1 MRSYGGVVNAF
12 PRVRKSWCNVYT
24 QAVETP
30 RESRR
35 GLGFRYSRGWE
46 EDTGLKTRKMKI

>member
-12 PRVRKSWCNVYT
+12 PRVRKSWYNVYT

-30 RESRR
+30 ENPGEAWDS
-35 GLGFRYSRGWE
+35 GT
-46 EDTGLKTRKMKI
+46 TGGGKKLD